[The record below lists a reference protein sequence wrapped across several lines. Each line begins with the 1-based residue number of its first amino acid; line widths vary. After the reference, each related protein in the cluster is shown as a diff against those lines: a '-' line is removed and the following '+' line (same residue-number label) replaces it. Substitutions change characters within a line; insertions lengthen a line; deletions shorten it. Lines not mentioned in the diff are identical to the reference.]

1 MSRLGIT
8 RTRAVRG
15 LSVAVLGLV
24 ALAPAASGSRAGA
37 DAADR
42 WNAAPSPTAVVGYR
56 SQAAL
61 ARVLR
66 LHPGLVLRR
75 IPALGVA
82 EILPRAKP
90 QFFANAT
97 ADLRGIDY
105 VEPPVARM
113 DDSEPALAPSA
124 ANLPGG
130 VLEWQYAAARMDA
143 VPSSVLRAAS
153 AITIGVV
160 DTGADVT
167 APDISAK
174 APLTHS
180 VVNGGQ
186 AVRDA
191 IGHGTF
197 VAALAAGSITNNDG
211 IAGFGGDA
219 RLMIVQASATQGAF
233 SDFDEAAA
241 IVWAVDHG
249 ARILNLSLGGPD
261 TSTTERKAIDYAV
274 AHGALI
280 VAAVGNEHDQANPV
294 EYPAA
299 LVQPVGSDGRGG
311 TGLSVGASDTDG
323 NRAPFSNTGSHLS
336 LVAPGV
342 NVLSALSTVGANIGY
357 VKVPVPGATGGI
369 YAFGSGTSF
378 AAPEVS
384 GAAALVWAAN
394 PALTAQ
400 QVAQILKETASNRG
414 GWNNE
419 LGYGVI
425 DVAAAVARASGRQE
439 SGGAV
444 PSRSAAQLT
453 LQGAADG
460 GRIRLTWIGT
470 AAERVLALG
479 ARRDGPD
486 PHRAPFDKADI
497 GRVRG
502 PRGSHLRICR
512 RGARCRRRP
521 HGRVEHGHGRR
532 VRSEGG
538 SDADLVAGGRGR
550 SPHRRPH
557 SVPHTTRRIGA
568 GRRPQNPD
576 RGLRRR
582 QMAGGGR
589 RDHERGRAGN
599 LEVLARPGHLPRP
612 GPLLGSARP
621 GRRRE
626 PDGFG
631 PSELGLR
638 RARCAR
644 RVRAGAR
651 RSARSP
657 CRSGVRRRSST
668 GRPRRGRRAA
678 SPFPPGCQGSPCAAR
693 RAVPGR

>member
-8 RTRAVRG
+8 RARAIRG
-15 LSVAVLGLV
+15 LLVAALGLV

-174 APLTHS
+174 APLTYS

-323 NRAPFSNTGSHLS
+323 GRAPFSNTGSHLS

-357 VKVPVPGATGGI
+357 VKVPVPGTTRGI

-439 SGGAV
+439 GGGAV

-470 AAERVLALG
+470 AAG
-479 ARRDGPD
+479 AYSLSVRDGTGPTRIVL
-486 PHRAPFDKADI
+486 PSTRQTSAVFAGRAGHTYAFVVEALDAAGAPAAASNTVTVAVSAAKA
-497 GRVRG
+497 GLTLTSS
-502 PRGSHLRICR
+502 P
-512 RGARCRRRP
+512 GAGVAP
-521 HGRVEHGHGRR
+521 LTV
-532 VRSEGG
+532 VLTASLTPLGG
-538 SDADLVAGGRGR
+538 SAPAGGRRILIEAFDGGR
-550 SPHRRPH
+550 WQSEDDAIT
-557 SVPHTTRRIGA
+557 SAA
-568 GRRPQNPD
+568 GRATWRFSLD
-576 RGLRRR
+576 RGIY
-582 QMAGGGR
+582 
-589 RDHERGRAGN
+589 
-599 LEVLARPGHLPRP
+599 
-612 GPLLGSARP
+612 
-621 GRRRE
+621 
-626 PDGFG
+626 
-631 PSELGLR
+631 
-638 RARCAR
+638 
-644 RVRAGAR
+644 RVRARFSGAR
-651 RSARSP
+651 DLGAAVSRTVS
-657 CRSGVRRRSST
+657 VR
-668 GRPRRGRRAA
+668 AN
-678 SPFPPGCQGSPCAAR
+678 
-693 RAVPGR
+693 